1 MDILNETQIEL
12 IRVVM
17 CNATISRGTPVFKT
31 WMDNEDLT
39 MKDLLNRI
47 FTLGYQ
53 AVMSEMEQNAQN

>member
-1 MDILNETQIEL
+1 MDILNEIQIEF
-12 IRVVM
+12 IRTVM
-17 CNATISRGTPVFKT
+17 CNPTISRGTLVYKT